1 MNTVSDIHE
10 NGNDTL
16 TLCFKVPLILQPRIH
31 RHLILYIVGLVSNK
45 YATKRLT

>member
-16 TLCFKVPLILQPRIH
+16 TLCFKVPLILQIKMH
-31 RHLILYIVGLVSNK
+31 S
-45 YATKRLT
+45 ATYDPSTFNVIYCCC